1 MALKNL
7 CNIKNI
13 FQNKGLIFNFHFP
26 LQLIKE
32 VTPSQVIKSARVQQ
46 IPVPPVSIVISS
58 LYNEQN
64 ERILVKTNVQRKVL
78 STCKVYMKD
87 ILEGPLC

>member
-64 ERILVKTNVQRKVL
+64 ERELKQMFRERFCQHAR
-78 STCKVYMKD
+78 ST
-87 ILEGPLC
+87 